1 MARTREHQAKER
13 ERRAKAEEKRA
24 KKQQQREAKR
34 KGIPSDDSVNGVE
47 SVEQHDD
54 INQQR

>member
-1 MARTREHQAKER
+1 MAHLQKEIDRKEKRDAKRARLR
-13 ERRAKAEEKRA
+13 ER
-24 KKQQQREAKR
+24 KQQQREAKR
-34 KGIPSDDSVNGVE
+34 KGIASGDSVNGVE